1 MADQHKHPHE
11 EAPHSH
17 GTGPDDHAPHEHHDA
32 PAKRPEADHHE
43 GGGHPHDEGH
53 GHPHGKDGGHRDT
66 EGHGHTHGSVDASIL
81 TSERGIWAIRWSF
94 VALFFTALIQIYV
107 YFRSGS
113 VGLLADT
120 IHNFSDAATAV
131 PLWIAFTLARR
142 RPSPRFPYGLGRVED
157 LAGVSIVFVIL
168 FSAVAAGYESIHRF
182 FHPVVVTHL
191 YAVMVA
197 SVVGFFGNEIA
208 ASIRIRVGK
217 EIESAALVA
226 DGHHARVDGFASLAV
241 LFGALGVKLGY
252 PLADPIVGILITII
266 IAKVVWDAM
275 TAVFTRMLDG
285 VDPSLIPQLT
295 GIARATPGVVEV
307 GEVRARWLGHRLMAE
322 VTFGVPPEITIEQGH
337 EIAKNVQAAIQAKLP
352 HVEAVSVHVDP
363 ADELGA
369 QHHHSKDHR

>member
-11 EAPHSH
+11 DAPHQHGPGSH
-17 GTGPDDHAPHEHHDA
+17 DHAPHENHDA
-32 PAKRPEADHHE
+32 PARHQDATHHE
-43 GGGHPHDEGH
+43 RSARPHDEGH
-53 GHPHGKDGGHRDT
+53 GHPHSKGGEHPDA
-66 EGHGHTHGSVDASIL
+66 EGHGHTHGAVDASIL

-94 VALFFTALIQIYV
+94 VVLFFTALIQIYV
-107 YFRSGS
+107 YFQSGS

-131 PLWIAFTLARR
+131 PLWIAFTLVRR
-142 RPSPRFPYGLGRVED
+142 RPSLRFPYGLGRVED

-191 YAVMVA
+191 YAVMFA

-208 ASIRIRVGK
+208 ANIRIRVGK
-217 EIESAALVA
+217 EIQSAALIA

-266 IAKVVWDAM
+266 IGKVVWDSM
-275 TAVFTRMLDG
+275 IAVFTRMLDG

-295 GIARATPGVVEV
+295 GIARATSGVVEV
-307 GEVRARWLGHRLMAE
+307 GEVRARWLGHRLVAE
-322 VTFGVPPEITIEQGH
+322 ITFCVPPDITVEQGH
-337 EIAKNVQAAIQAKLP
+337 EIAKRVQQAIQDKLP
-352 HVEAVSVHVDP
+352 HVQAVSVHVDP
-363 ADELGA
+363 SNELGVE
-369 QHHHSKDHR
+369 HHHPHARG

>member
-11 EAPHSH
+11 DAPHQHGPGSH
-17 GTGPDDHAPHEHHDA
+17 DHAPHENHDA
-32 PAKRPEADHHE
+32 AASHQDAAHDERSA
-43 GGGHPHDEGH
+43 HPHDEGH
-53 GHPHGKDGGHRDT
+53 GHPHSKGGEHPDA
-66 EGHGHTHGSVDASIL
+66 EGHGHTHGAVDASIL

-94 VALFFTALIQIYV
+94 VVLFFTALIQIYV
-107 YFRSGS
+107 YFQSGS

-131 PLWIAFTLARR
+131 PLWIAFTLVRR
-142 RPSPRFPYGLGRVED
+142 RPSLRFPYGLGRVED

-191 YAVMVA
+191 YAVMFA

-208 ASIRIRVGK
+208 ANIRIRVGK
-217 EIESAALVA
+217 EIESAALIA

-266 IAKVVWDAM
+266 IGKVVWDSM
-275 TAVFTRMLDG
+275 IAVFTRILDG

-307 GEVRARWLGHRLMAE
+307 DEVRARWLGHRLVAE
-322 VTFGVPPEITIEQGH
+322 VTFGVPPDITIEQGH
-337 EIAKNVQAAIQAKLP
+337 EIAKRVQEAIQDKLP
-352 HVEAVSVHVDP
+352 HVQAVSVHVDP
-363 ADELGA
+363 SNELGA
-369 QHHHSKDHR
+369 EHHHPHPHG